1 MHCTDL
7 VNENLHATSLCLRS
21 DFPQGPFLPM
31 ISYKTRP
38 NEYTSPFCE
47 PKLQCIVSSE
57 KLTGS
62 TTAVDMAKEARLE
75 VGADGNVAG
84 VA

>member
-1 MHCTDL
+1 MQTTDFDQ
-7 VNENLHATSLCLRS
+7 NLHATSLCLRS

-62 TTAVDMAKEARLE
+62 TAVDTAKEARLE
-75 VGADGNVAG
+75 AGADGNVA
-84 VA
+84 

>member
-1 MHCTDL
+1 
-7 VNENLHATSLCLRS
+7 
-21 DFPQGPFLPM
+21 M

-47 PKLQCIVSSE
+47 PKSQCIVSSE

-62 TTAVDMAKEARLE
+62 TAVDMAKEARLE

>member
-1 MHCTDL
+1 
-7 VNENLHATSLCLRS
+7 
-21 DFPQGPFLPM
+21 M